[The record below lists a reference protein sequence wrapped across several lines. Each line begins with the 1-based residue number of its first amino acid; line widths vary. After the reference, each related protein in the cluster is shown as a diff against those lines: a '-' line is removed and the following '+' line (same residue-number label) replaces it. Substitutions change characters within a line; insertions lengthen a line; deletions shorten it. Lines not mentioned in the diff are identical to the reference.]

1 MIERSD
7 VISFFDRCAPDW
19 DAEMIR
25 NEPVIRTILDNAD
38 IRAGVDVLDVACGTG
53 VLFPDYLAR
62 DVHSVT
68 GVDIAPEMARR
79 AAEKF
84 PDARVTVLCG
94 DIETVPLP
102 QLFDRCMVYNAFP
115 HFPDPARLIAHLA
128 TLLKPGG
135 RLSVA
140 HGMSRAML
148 DRHHAGVDVLDVAC
162 GTGVLFPDYLAR
174 DVHSVTG
181 VDIAPEMARRAAEK
195 FPDARVTVLCG
206 DIETVPLPQLFD
218 RCMVYN
224 AFPHFPDPARLIAH
238 LATLLKPGGRLS
250 VAHGMSRAM
259 LDRHHAG
266 AASTVSVSLIS
277 ETELAARMAPYFDV
291 DVVISDDRMY
301 QVCGTKK

>member
-7 VISFFDRCAPDW
+7 VISFFDRCAPNW

-102 QLFDRCMVYNAFP
+102 QQFDRCMVYNAFP
-115 HFPDPARLIAHLA
+115 HFPDPAGLIRTLA
-128 TLLKPGG
+128 ELVRPGG
-135 RLSVA
+135 RLSLA
-140 HGMSRAML
+140 HGMSRAAL
-148 DRHHAGVDVLDVAC
+148 DAHHSGSA
-162 GTGVLFPDYLAR
+162 
-174 DVHSVTG
+174 
-181 VDIAPEMARRAAEK
+181 
-195 FPDARVTVLCG
+195 
-206 DIETVPLPQLFD
+206 
-218 RCMVYN
+218 
-224 AFPHFPDPARLIAH
+224 
-238 LATLLKPGGRLS
+238 KP
-250 VAHGMSRAM
+250 
-259 LDRHHAG
+259 
-266 AASTVSVSLIS
+266 VSLGLLH
-277 ETELAARMAPYFDV
+277 EDEVRALMAPYLDV
-291 DVVISDDRMY
+291 DTVISNGEMY
-301 QVCGTKK
+301 QVCGRKRA